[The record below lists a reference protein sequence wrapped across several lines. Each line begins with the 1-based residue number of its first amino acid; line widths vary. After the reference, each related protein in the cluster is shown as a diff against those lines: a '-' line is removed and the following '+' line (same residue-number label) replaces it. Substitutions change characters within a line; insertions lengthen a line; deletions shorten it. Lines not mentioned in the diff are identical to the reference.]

1 MGSTTAPT
9 PPPLLWC
16 TFVHLFGMRYAWDPG
31 KAARNAWK
39 HGVRFADAAGVFADP
54 LAVTIHDPDEERFV
68 TIGVDALARL
78 QLAAARRGCVVRL
91 QNASDELREVVELMG
106 LTSVLVER

>member
-1 MGSTTAPT
+1 
-9 PPPLLWC
+9 
-16 TFVHLFGMRYAWDPG
+16 MRYAWDPG

-78 QLAAARRGCVVRL
+78 LVVYTFRIGQVRLISARRATR
-91 QNASDELREVVELMG
+91 A
-106 LTSVLVER
+106 ERTHYARGEQ

>member
-1 MGSTTAPT
+1 MGLAAPRT
-9 PPPLLWC
+9 VAIRMHGPILPHDLPGLCARVCTLLGAERPQVAVC
-16 TFVHLFGMRYAWDPG
+16 DV
-31 KAARNAWK
+31 
-39 HGVRFADAAGVFADP
+39 AGVGGD
-54 LAVTIHDPDEERFV
+54 AVA
-68 TIGVDALARL
+68 VDALARL